1 MADDTRPPLSALSAD
16 RLRRSIV
23 VFIVGIFILVVGLR
37 SANLHWRHENI
48 IQENER
54 RAASLALVLS
64 EHLEQTIATVDA
76 ALSQLV
82 LHSERVG
89 GPNAPAPVWDPVLAA
104 AYSGLAGVGS
114 ITLLNDTGLITHS
127 TLQSIIGQSRI
138 SQFMYRYLSTVP
150 TSELLADTPYRSIL
164 DGRMLIP
171 LGRRL
176 ATPEGNFDGAVVATL
191 EPEQLRSF
199 YRSVDVGANGTI
211 SVLHPT
217 GIVLFREPSI
227 GNPAGEKAHESPLFT
242 ATRDEFGKGLLRG
255 ALTPN
260 GRPYI
265 SAFRSLSKPYLF
277 LAVSLNEDDV
287 LADWYDELWRT
298 AIAIGLIGLLL
309 VVAGFLIN
317 REIRARGVADAALRA
332 NRARLNEIM
341 DRAPILVSVK
351 DVNGRLQFINRELEK
366 LLRVSRSEAEGKRL
380 EDLTPT
386 DAAGVVSALDQEVI
400 DTKSTLQREITY
412 STQDGKRTAMF
423 VKFPL
428 LDQAGNVEFVVSFS
442 MDLTNQR
449 RGESWFK
456 AIMDHAPSA
465 VVLKDVN
472 GRFLFANQALERWL
486 GKSAPDMVGSITKD
500 LFSAEYA
507 QQHDDFDREVLEAKE
522 PRQREFLAPLA
533 IGNRNVLFTK
543 FPIFDLEGNLEGIG
557 SIGTDIT
564 ERKHAEVQLAQTQR
578 MEAVGK
584 LTGGIA
590 HDFNNLLTV
599 IIGNAEILAEE
610 LQNNERLQPLA
621 QVTLDAAER
630 SATLTQRLLAF
641 GRRQL
646 LEPRATDTN
655 QLLGDMADLIER
667 AAGRGKIVYQLADD
681 LWPAM
686 VDPGQL
692 ETAVLNLVVNSR
704 DAMPAGG
711 SITVETANAELDD
724 FYAQMNPDAKPG
736 EYVMVAV
743 SDAGT
748 GMAPEVVARVFEPFF
763 TTKEVGKGTGLGL
776 PTIYGFIKQSG
787 GHVKIYSEEGHGTVV
802 RLYVP
807 RANAPSIVPA
817 LTAAGREQLPGG
829 RELILLVE
837 DDKLVRTHTENQLI
851 ELGYRVTSATS
862 PAEAM
867 KIARLIGKPDLL
879 LTDIV
884 MPGGEN
890 GCELAARMR
899 ERWPDLKVLC
909 TSGYADRAIEGLA
922 DGLADGIHFLG
933 KPFRRK
939 DLALKVREV
948 LDTPVPLRE
957 AV

>member
-1 MADDTRPPLSALSAD
+1 M
-16 RLRRSIV
+16 
-23 VFIVGIFILVVGLR
+23 
-37 SANLHWRHENI
+37 
-48 IQENER
+48 
-54 RAASLALVLS
+54 
-64 EHLEQTIATVDA
+64 
-76 ALSQLV
+76 
-82 LHSERVG
+82 
-89 GPNAPAPVWDPVLAA
+89 
-104 AYSGLAGVGS
+104 
-114 ITLLNDTGLITHS
+114 
-127 TLQSIIGQSRI
+127 
-138 SQFMYRYLSTVP
+138 
-150 TSELLADTPYRSIL
+150 TP
-164 DGRMLIP
+164 D
-171 LGRRL
+171 
-176 ATPEGNFDGAVVATL
+176 
-191 EPEQLRSF
+191 
-199 YRSVDVGANGTI
+199 
-211 SVLHPT
+211 
-217 GIVLFREPSI
+217 
-227 GNPAGEKAHESPLFT
+227 
-242 ATRDEFGKGLLRG
+242 
-255 ALTPN
+255 

-265 SAFRSLSKPYLF
+265 SAFRSLSKPYLI

-317 REIRARGVADAALRA
+317 REIRARGAADAALRA

-380 EDLTPT
+380 EDLAPT
-386 DAAGVVSALDQEVI
+386 VAAGVVTALDQEVI
-400 DTKSTLQREITY
+400 DTKNTLQREITY
-412 STQDGKRTAMF
+412 STPEGKRTAMF

-428 LDQAGNVEFVVSFS
+428 LDQAGNVESVVSFS

-486 GKSAPDMVGSITKD
+486 GKSSSDMVGSTTKD
-500 LFSAEYA
+500 LFSPEYA
-507 QQHDDFDREVLEAKE
+507 QKHDDFDREVLEAKE

-564 ERKHAEVQLAQTQR
+564 ERKHVEVQLAQTQR

-599 IIGNAEILAEE
+599 IIGNAEILADE
-610 LQNNERLQPLA
+610 LQHNERLQPLA

-667 AAGRGKIVYQLADD
+667 AAGRGKIVYQLAED

-711 SITVETANAELDD
+711 SITIETANAELDD
-724 FYAQMNPDAKPG
+724 FYTQMNPDAKPG

-748 GMAPEVVARVFEPFF
+748 GMPPEVVARVFEPFF

-807 RANAPSIVPA
+807 RADAPSIVPG
-817 LTAAGREQLPGG
+817 LTAAGAEQLPRG
-829 RELILLVE
+829 REFDLAG
-837 DDKLVRTHTENQLI
+837 RRRQARAHTHRE
-851 ELGYRVTSATS
+851 
-862 PAEAM
+862 PAHR
-867 KIARLIGKPDLL
+867 ARLSCDIGDQSR
-879 LTDIV
+879 
-884 MPGGEN
+884 GSNE
-890 GCELAARMR
+890 
-899 ERWPDLKVLC
+899 
-909 TSGYADRAIEGLA
+909 DRAPHRQAGFVA
-922 DGLADGIHFLG
+922 DGHRDA
-933 KPFRRK
+933 RW
-939 DLALKVREV
+939 
-948 LDTPVPLRE
+948 
-957 AV
+957 

>member
-1 MADDTRPPLSALSAD
+1 
-16 RLRRSIV
+16 
-23 VFIVGIFILVVGLR
+23 
-37 SANLHWRHENI
+37 
-48 IQENER
+48 
-54 RAASLALVLS
+54 
-64 EHLEQTIATVDA
+64 
-76 ALSQLV
+76 
-82 LHSERVG
+82 
-89 GPNAPAPVWDPVLAA
+89 VLA
-104 AYSGLAGVGS
+104 
-114 ITLLNDTGLITHS
+114 
-127 TLQSIIGQSRI
+127 
-138 SQFMYRYLSTVP
+138 
-150 TSELLADTPYRSIL
+150 E
-164 DGRMLIP
+164 
-171 LGRRL
+171 
-176 ATPEGNFDGAVVATL
+176 
-191 EPEQLRSF
+191 
-199 YRSVDVGANGTI
+199 
-211 SVLHPT
+211 
-217 GIVLFREPSI
+217 
-227 GNPAGEKAHESPLFT
+227 
-242 ATRDEFGKGLLRG
+242 
-255 ALTPN
+255 
-260 GRPYI
+260 
-265 SAFRSLSKPYLF
+265 
-277 LAVSLNEDDV
+277 
-287 LADWYDELWRT
+287 WYDELWRT
-298 AIAIGLIGLLL
+298 AVAISLIGLLL

-317 REIRARGVADAALRA
+317 REIRARGAADAALRA

-380 EDLTPT
+380 EDLAPT

-400 DTKSTLQREITY
+400 DTKNTLQREITY
-412 STQDGKRTAMF
+412 ATPDGKRTAMF

-428 LDQAGNVEFVVSFS
+428 LDQAGNVESVVSFS
-442 MDLTNQR
+442 MDLTHQR

-456 AIMDHAPSA
+456 AIMDHAPSS

-472 GRFLFANQALERWL
+472 GRFLFANKALERWL
-486 GKSAPDMVGSITKD
+486 DKSAPEMIGSTTKD
-500 LFSAEYA
+500 LFSVEYA
-507 QQHDDFDREVLEAKE
+507 QQHEEFDREVLEAKE
-522 PRQREFLAPLA
+522 PRQRELMAPLPV
-533 IGNRNVLFTK
+533 GNRNVLFTK

-599 IIGNAEILAEE
+599 IIGNAEILADE
-610 LQNNERLQPLA
+610 LHDNGRLQPLA

-630 SATLTQRLLAF
+630 SAALTQRLLAF

-655 QLLGDMADLIER
+655 QLLHDMADLIER
-667 AAGRGKIVYQLADD
+667 AAGRGKIVYQLDEG

-704 DAMPAGG
+704 DAMPTGG
-711 SITVETANAELDD
+711 TITVETANAELDD
-724 FYAQMNPDAKPG
+724 FYTQMNPDAKPG

-743 SDAGT
+743 SDSGT
-748 GMAPEVVARVFEPFF
+748 GMPPEVVARVFEPFF

-802 RLYVP
+802 RMYVP
-807 RANAPSIVPA
+807 RAGAPSIVPG
-817 LTAAGREQLPGG
+817 LTAGGLEQLPRG
-829 RELILLVE
+829 RESILLVE

-867 KIARLIGKPDLL
+867 KIARLVGKPDLL

-890 GCELAARMR
+890 GCELAVRMR

-948 LDTPVPLRE
+948 LDTPVPWRE

>member
-1 MADDTRPPLSALSAD
+1 M
-16 RLRRSIV
+16 
-23 VFIVGIFILVVGLR
+23 
-37 SANLHWRHENI
+37 
-48 IQENER
+48 
-54 RAASLALVLS
+54 
-64 EHLEQTIATVDA
+64 
-76 ALSQLV
+76 
-82 LHSERVG
+82 
-89 GPNAPAPVWDPVLAA
+89 
-104 AYSGLAGVGS
+104 
-114 ITLLNDTGLITHS
+114 
-127 TLQSIIGQSRI
+127 
-138 SQFMYRYLSTVP
+138 
-150 TSELLADTPYRSIL
+150 
-164 DGRMLIP
+164 
-171 LGRRL
+171 
-176 ATPEGNFDGAVVATL
+176 
-191 EPEQLRSF
+191 
-199 YRSVDVGANGTI
+199 
-211 SVLHPT
+211 
-217 GIVLFREPSI
+217 
-227 GNPAGEKAHESPLFT
+227 
-242 ATRDEFGKGLLRG
+242 
-255 ALTPN
+255 TPN

-380 EDLTPT
+380 EDLAPT

-428 LDQAGNVEFVVSFS
+428 LDQAGNVESVVSFS

-711 SITVETANAELDD
+711 SITIETANAELDD

-748 GMAPEVVARVFEPFF
+748 GMPPEVVARVFEPFF

-807 RANAPSIVPA
+807 RADAPSIVPA
-817 LTAAGREQLPGG
+817 
-829 RELILLVE
+829 
-837 DDKLVRTHTENQLI
+837 
-851 ELGYRVTSATS
+851 
-862 PAEAM
+862 
-867 KIARLIGKPDLL
+867 
-879 LTDIV
+879 
-884 MPGGEN
+884 
-890 GCELAARMR
+890 
-899 ERWPDLKVLC
+899 
-909 TSGYADRAIEGLA
+909 
-922 DGLADGIHFLG
+922 
-933 KPFRRK
+933 
-939 DLALKVREV
+939 
-948 LDTPVPLRE
+948 
-957 AV
+957 

>member
-1 MADDTRPPLSALSAD
+1 M
-16 RLRRSIV
+16 
-23 VFIVGIFILVVGLR
+23 
-37 SANLHWRHENI
+37 
-48 IQENER
+48 
-54 RAASLALVLS
+54 
-64 EHLEQTIATVDA
+64 
-76 ALSQLV
+76 
-82 LHSERVG
+82 
-89 GPNAPAPVWDPVLAA
+89 
-104 AYSGLAGVGS
+104 
-114 ITLLNDTGLITHS
+114 
-127 TLQSIIGQSRI
+127 
-138 SQFMYRYLSTVP
+138 
-150 TSELLADTPYRSIL
+150 
-164 DGRMLIP
+164 
-171 LGRRL
+171 
-176 ATPEGNFDGAVVATL
+176 
-191 EPEQLRSF
+191 
-199 YRSVDVGANGTI
+199 
-211 SVLHPT
+211 
-217 GIVLFREPSI
+217 
-227 GNPAGEKAHESPLFT
+227 
-242 ATRDEFGKGLLRG
+242 
-255 ALTPN
+255 
-260 GRPYI
+260 
-265 SAFRSLSKPYLF
+265 
-277 LAVSLNEDDV
+277 
-287 LADWYDELWRT
+287 
-298 AIAIGLIGLLL
+298 
-309 VVAGFLIN
+309 
-317 REIRARGVADAALRA
+317 
-332 NRARLNEIM
+332 
-341 DRAPILVSVK
+341 
-351 DVNGRLQFINRELEK
+351 
-366 LLRVSRSEAEGKRL
+366 
-380 EDLTPT
+380 
-386 DAAGVVSALDQEVI
+386 
-400 DTKSTLQREITY
+400 
-412 STQDGKRTAMF
+412 
-423 VKFPL
+423 
-428 LDQAGNVEFVVSFS
+428 
-442 MDLTNQR
+442 
-449 RGESWFK
+449 
-456 AIMDHAPSA
+456 
-465 VVLKDVN
+465 
-472 GRFLFANQALERWL
+472 
-486 GKSAPDMVGSITKD
+486 
-500 LFSAEYA
+500 
-507 QQHDDFDREVLEAKE
+507 
-522 PRQREFLAPLA
+522 
-533 IGNRNVLFTK
+533 LFTK
-543 FPIFDLEGNLEGIG
+543 FPIYDLEGNLEGIG

-564 ERKHAEVQLAQTQR
+564 DRKHVEMQLAQTQR

-599 IIGNAEILAEE
+599 IIGNAEILADE
-610 LQNNERLQPLA
+610 LHDNERLQPLA

-667 AAGRGKIVYQLADD
+667 AAGRGKIVYQLAEN

-711 SITVETANAELDD
+711 SITIETANAELDD

-748 GMAPEVVARVFEPFF
+748 GMPPEVVARVFEPFF

-807 RANAPSIVPA
+807 RADAPSIVPG
-817 LTAAGREQLPGG
+817 LTAASAEQLPRG
-829 RELILLVE
+829 RESILLVE

>member
-1 MADDTRPPLSALSAD
+1 MADDARPHLSALSAD
-16 RLRRSIV
+16 RLRRSVV
-23 VFIVGIFILVVGLR
+23 VFIIGIFVLVVGLR
-37 SANLHWRHENI
+37 SANMHWRHENI

-82 LHSERVG
+82 LHSERAG
-89 GPNAPAPVWDPVLAA
+89 GPNASAQVWRPVIDA

-114 ITLLNDTGLITHS
+114 ITLLNDTGFITHS
-127 TLQSIIGQSRI
+127 TLQSIVGQSRG
-138 SQFMYRYLSTVP
+138 SQFIYRYLSAVP
-150 TSELLADTPYRSIL
+150 TNELITDTPYRSTL

-176 ATPEGNFDGAVVATL
+176 ATPGGHFDGLAVATL
-191 EPEQLRSF
+191 EPEQLRNI
-199 YRSVDVGANGTI
+199 YRSVDVGANGMI

-217 GIVLFREPSI
+217 GIVLFREPSN
-227 GNPAGEKAHESPLFT
+227 GNPADEKARESPLF
-242 ATRDEFGKGLLRG
+242 AASRAELGKGTLRA
-255 ALTPN
+255 ALTPG

-265 SAFRSLSKPYLF
+265 SAFRSLSKPYLI
-277 LAVSLNEDDV
+277 LAVSLSEDEA
-287 LADWYDELWRT
+287 LAEWYDEVWRT
-298 AIAIGLIGLLL
+298 AVAIGLIGLLL

-317 REIRARGVADAALRA
+317 REVRARGAADAALRA

-380 EDLTPT
+380 EDLAPT
-386 DAAGVVSALDQEVI
+386 VAAGVVSALDQEVI
-400 DTKSTLQREITY
+400 DTKNTLQREITY
-412 STQDGKRTAMF
+412 ATPEGKRTAMF

-428 LDQAGNVEFVVSFS
+428 LDQAGNVESVVSFS

-456 AIMDHAPSA
+456 AIMDHAPSS

-472 GRFLFANQALERWL
+472 GRFLFANQALVRWL
-486 GKSAPDMVGSITKD
+486 GRSAPDMIGSTTKD
-500 LFSAEYA
+500 LFSPEYA
-507 QQHDDFDREVLEAKE
+507 QQHEEFDREVLEAKE
-522 PRQREFLAPLA
+522 PRQRELLAPLPV
-533 IGNRNVLFTK
+533 GTRNVLFTK

-599 IIGNAEILAEE
+599 IIGNAEILADE

-655 QLLGDMADLIER
+655 RLLGDMADLIER
-667 AAGRGKIVYQLADD
+667 AAGRGKIVYQLAED

-704 DAMPAGG
+704 DAIPAGG
-711 SITVETANAELDD
+711 SITIETANAELDD

-748 GMAPEVVARVFEPFF
+748 GMPPEVVARVFEPFF
-763 TTKEVGKGTGLGL
+763 TTKEIGKGTGLGL
-776 PTIYGFIKQSG
+776 PTIYGFIRQSG

-802 RLYVP
+802 RMYVP
-807 RANAPSIVPA
+807 RADAPSIVPS
-817 LTAAGREQLPGG
+817 LTAASAEQLPCG
-829 RELILLVE
+829 REFDLAG
-837 DDKLVRTHTENQLI
+837 RRRQARAHTHRE
-851 ELGYRVTSATS
+851 
-862 PAEAM
+862 PAHR
-867 KIARLIGKPDLL
+867 ARLSC
-879 LTDIV
+879 DIRDQSRGSDEDRAPHWQAGFV
-884 MPGGEN
+884 
-890 GCELAARMR
+890 
-899 ERWPDLKVLC
+899 
-909 TSGYADRAIEGLA
+909 ADRHRDA
-922 DGLADGIHFLG
+922 
-933 KPFRRK
+933 RW
-939 DLALKVREV
+939 
-948 LDTPVPLRE
+948 
-957 AV
+957 